1 MKVAIYCRVSS
12 EEQASKGVSL
22 RDQKQRGVDFCEK
35 NRYQY
40 EVFEE
45 SAISGSKNEDE
56 RPKLFDLLKRTLMI
70 KSSKGKVIERPEFQG
85 LYISD
90 FDRISR
96 STADFHRIKQ
106 HFYENEIVIFDKGK
120 IVDLYDSTTSLL
132 VDIKGS
138 LASYELSQ
146 LKERVKR
153 ALERSVIEGKA
164 GGGAVLNYGF
174 CKGENKKLVVNETEA
189 VVVKKIY
196 DLCLQGY
203 GTKRI
208 ANELN
213 TQKIPT
219 KRNNLK
225 NGKLKIRGKVVKEF
239 VWRDSTIYRILTN
252 SIYCGEREFKGKKY
266 KSPAIIEKSTF
277 KLVQETLKDR
287 KHYVNTTNKYSYL
300 LKGLIICP
308 ICKNLFYGRKR
319 ADLSDNQ
326 YVCCS
331 QRYSEFC
338 GNRGINIDKIDNLI
352 WKSVLELPTR
362 IRTLVVDK
370 NDEYVIALKSA
381 IKGSEDTLSEL
392 ENRKNKLVE
401 EIYRSPKLSVIF
413 RDNLNKLADNIEYET
428 KNLQD
433 KERQLEMA
441 NQHSSL
447 VKTLESQI
455 NPFNKRKTTIE
466 EKQRIVRSLISFIV
480 VKWSEE
486 REEHLIW
493 TQFRIS
499 ELSDLHIQGL
509 SKVSYQRSGF
519 TYKEKKVVYEFR
531 VGSQKA
537 EVTNTKEGGREYTF
551 TPGVLDEYF
560 TIEDFTDKEYENF
573 KELIWKARKRK
584 RL

>member
-1 MKVAIYCRVSS
+1 MVS
-12 EEQASKGVSL
+12 
-22 RDQKQRGVDFCEK
+22 
-35 NRYQY
+35 
-40 EVFEE
+40 
-45 SAISGSKNEDE
+45 
-56 RPKLFDLLKRTLMI
+56 
-70 KSSKGKVIERPEFQG
+70 
-85 LYISD
+85 
-90 FDRISR
+90 
-96 STADFHRIKQ
+96 
-106 HFYENEIVIFDKGK
+106 
-120 IVDLYDSTTSLL
+120 
-132 VDIKGS
+132 IKGS
-138 LASYELSQ
+138 LAAYEIAKM
-146 LKERVKR
+146 KERIKL
-153 ALERSVIEGKA
+153 ALERSVIDGKA
-164 GGGAVLNYGF
+164 GGGAVLNYGY
-174 CKGENKKLVVNETEA
+174 CKGGNKILQINEDEARVVRL
-189 VVVKKIY
+189 IY
-196 DLCLQGY
+196 DFALTGM

-213 TQKIPT
+213 NQKIPT
-219 KRNNLK
+219 KRSNIPK
-225 NGKLKIRGKVVKEF
+225 GRLKIKGVVVREF

-252 SIYCGEREFKGKKY
+252 SIYCGEREFKGRKY
-266 KSPAIIEKSTF
+266 NSPAIIEKNKF
-277 KLVQETLKDR
+277 MLVQELLKDR

-338 GNRGINIDKIDNLI
+338 GNRGINIDKIDNII
-352 WKSVLELPTR
+352 WKSILELPKR
-362 IRTLVVDK
+362 IKSLVVDK
-370 NDEYVIALKSA
+370 NDEYVIALKNA
-381 IKGSEDTLSEL
+381 IDNSKATLFEL

-401 EIYRSPKLSVIF
+401 EIYRSPKLSSIF
-413 RDNLNKLADNIEYET
+413 RENLNTLADNIEYET

-433 KERQLEMA
+433 KERQLEMS

-455 NPFNKRKTTIE
+455 SPFNKKKVNIE
-466 EKQRIVRSLISFIV
+466 EKQRVVRSLISFIV

-486 REEHLIW
+486 RGEHLIW

-499 ELSDLHIQGL
+499 ELSDLQIQGL
-509 SKVSYQRSGF
+509 SKVSYHKSGF
-519 TYKEKKVVYEFR
+519 TYKENKIVYEFR
-531 VGSQKA
+531 LGSQKA
-537 EVTNTKEGGREYTF
+537 EVSNTKEGGREYSF

>member
-1 MKVAIYCRVSS
+1 MKVAIYCRVST
-12 EEQASKGVSL
+12 EEQYSKGVSIK
-22 RDQKQRGVDFCEK
+22 DQKQRGIEFCISK
-35 NRYQY
+35 NYEY

-45 SAISGSKNEDE
+45 LAASGTKPVEE
-56 RPKLFDLLKRTLMI
+56 RPKLFELLKRTEA
-70 KSSKGKVIERPEFQG
+70 KWKNGKETERPEFEG
-85 LYISD
+85 LYIVD
-90 FDRISR
+90 FDRVSR
-96 STADFHRIKQ
+96 EERQFPVIKH
-106 HFYENEIVIFDKGK
+106 HFIENRIVIFDKGQE
-120 IVDLYDSTTSLL
+120 INLRDADTNLMVS
-132 VDIKGS
+132 IKGS
-138 LASYELSQ
+138 LAAYEIAKM
-146 LKERVKR
+146 KERIKR
-153 ALERSVIEGKA
+153 ALERSVIDGKA
-164 GGGAVLNYGF
+164 GGGAVLNYGY
-174 CKGENKKLVVNETEA
+174 CKGGNKILQINEDEARVVRL
-189 VVVKKIY
+189 IY
-196 DLCLQGY
+196 DFALTGM

-213 TQKIPT
+213 NQKIPT
-219 KRNNLK
+219 KRSNIPK
-225 NGKLKIRGKVVKEF
+225 GRLKIKGVVVREF

-252 SIYCGEREFKGKKY
+252 SIYCGEREFKGRKY
-266 KSPAIIEKSTF
+266 NSPAIIEKNKF
-277 KLVQETLKDR
+277 MLVQELLKDR

-338 GNRGINIDKIDNLI
+338 GNRGINIDKIDNII
-352 WKSVLELPTR
+352 WKSILELPKR
-362 IRTLVVDK
+362 IKSLVVDK
-370 NDEYVIALKSA
+370 NDEYVIALKNA
-381 IKGSEDTLSEL
+381 IDNSKATLFEL

-401 EIYRSPKLSVIF
+401 EIYRSPKLSSIF
-413 RDNLNKLADNIEYET
+413 RENLNTLADNIEYET

-433 KERQLEMA
+433 KERQLEMS

-455 NPFNKRKTTIE
+455 SPFNKKKVNIE
-466 EKQRIVRSLISFIV
+466 EKQRVVRSLISFIV

-486 REEHLIW
+486 RGEHLIW

-499 ELSDLHIQGL
+499 ELSDLQIQGL
-509 SKVSYQRSGF
+509 SKVSYHKSGF
-519 TYKEKKVVYEFR
+519 TYKENKIVYEFR
-531 VGSQKA
+531 LGSQKA
-537 EVTNTKEGGREYTF
+537 EVSNTKEGGREYSF